1 VNYKRYL
8 KYGSRILYKKNA
20 SPIYFVFF
28 VTDFCNARCK
38 HCLLSAHEP
47 THKAKELTIDEI
59 ERVSASMDD
68 MLFFTPTGGEPFIRR
83 DLAEI
88 VRIFHR
94 NNHAANVGIP
104 TNGSLTS
111 RVVETTKDMLETCPG
126 LDLHIDLS
134 IDSIGE
140 EHDEIRQFPGLF
152 ERAMRTYQEL
162 RLLEKHY
169 PSFSSCVEITVSPY
183 NQDRLLELYEFL
195 TRKVGVNTVFTLLMR
210 GAPRDPVS
218 MEELDIRKYEEL
230 HAALERD
237 NKARIL
243 SGYYKMPFSDFLNAK
258 RIVRPRIISRT
269 VRERRFQIPCYAGS
283 LGGAMFSEGQV
294 LPCELYV
301 DNVIGNVR
309 DVGYDFKKLWHS
321 PRAEELRRFIRDSKC
336 FCTYECFLTVNILFN
351 PLVLPQVT
359 KEWAAL
365 KWSKLKHRFSGGEEP
380 KGPLQ
385 GESESLLQGEP
396 QATLVLPTDKWR
408 GT

>member
-1 VNYKRYL
+1 MNYKRYL
-8 KYGSRILYKKNA
+8 KYGSRILYKRGA

-28 VTDFCNARCK
+28 VTDYCNARCK
-38 HCLLSAHEP
+38 HCLLAEHEP
-47 THKAKELTIDEI
+47 SAKARELTIDEI

-68 MLFFTPTGGEPFIRR
+68 MLFFTPTGGEPFLRR

-94 NNHAANVGIP
+94 NNHAVNVGIP

-111 RVVETTKDMLETCPG
+111 RVVETTRDMLDTCPG

-134 IDSIGE
+134 IDGVGE
-140 EHDEIRQFPGLF
+140 DHDEIRQFPGLF
-152 ERAMRTYQEL
+152 DRAMRTYREL

-169 PSFSSCVEITVSPY
+169 PNFSTCVEITVSRY
-183 NQDRLLELYEFL
+183 NQDHLLETYDYL
-195 TRKVGVNTVFTLLMR
+195 THQAGVNTVFTLLER
-210 GAPRDPVS
+210 DLPRQPVQD
-218 MEELDIRKYEEL
+218 LDIRKYEEL

-237 NKARIL
+237 NKQRML

-269 VRERRFQIPCYAGS
+269 VRERRFQIPCFAGN

-301 DNVIGNVR
+301 DHPIGNVR
-309 DVGYDFKKLWHS
+309 DVDYDFKKLWYS
-321 PRAEELRRFIRDSKC
+321 PRAEELRRMIRDTKC

-351 PLVLPQVT
+351 ARVLPSVFR
-359 KEWAAL
+359 EWTAL
-365 KWSKLKHRFSGGEEP
+365 KWGKLQHRLQGGTEPEVTLRMSGG
-380 KGPLQ
+380 Q
-385 GESESLLQGEP
+385 
-396 QATLVLPTDKWR
+396 
-408 GT
+408 

>member
-1 VNYKRYL
+1 VNYRRYL
-8 KYGSRILYKKNA
+8 KYGSRIFYKQGA
-20 SPIYFVFF
+20 TPIYFVYF

-47 THKAKELTIDEI
+47 SQKAKELTIDEI

-68 MLFFTPTGGEPFIRR
+68 MLFFTPTGGEPFIRP

-111 RVVETTKDMLETCPG
+111 RVVETTRDMLDTCPG

-134 IDSIGE
+134 VDAIGE
-140 EHDEIRQFPGLF
+140 AHDEIRCFPGLF
-152 ERAMRTYQEL
+152 DRAMRTYKEL

-169 PSFSSCVEITVSPY
+169 PNFSTCVEITVSPY
-183 NQDRLLELYEFL
+183 NEEHLLELYEYL
-195 TRKVGVNTVFTLLMR
+195 THEVGVNTVFTLLMR

-218 MEELDIRKYEEL
+218 TDVLDIGKYEEL
-230 HAALERD
+230 HQMLELD

-258 RIVRPRIISRT
+258 RIVRPRIIAKT

-294 LPCELYV
+294 LPCELHV
-301 DNVIGNVR
+301 DRVIGNVR
-309 DVGYDFKKLWHS
+309 DVGYDFKKLWFGPEGERMRS
-321 PRAEELRRFIRDSKC
+321 YVRDTKC

-351 PLVLPQVT
+351 PLVLPRVGR
-359 KEWAAL
+359 EWAAL
-365 KWSKLKHRFSGGEEP
+365 KWGKLRHRLTGG
-380 KGPLQ
+380 GDA
-385 GESESLLQGEP
+385 SASI
-396 QATLVLPTDKWR
+396 VLEADT
-408 GT
+408 